1 MHDEPVTLEELI
13 ERLRQ
18 IQAGTTAAIESLESD
33 RQEIERNLAKLEG
46 PTAALEYV
54 DFFAG
59 FFTHVAEE
67 CGRIADELPSGVR
80 RASVGVL
87 RQMASNSAA
96 EQRRCLQYRD
106 KWINK
111 PLAYEAM
118 RPLLNTISLVTRD
131 QLVAF
136 RALGDVAVAL
146 DTFTASHESRDE
158 GKTLD
163 RRALLTRLFKPP
175 EDGQ

>member
-1 MHDEPVTLEELI
+1 MNDELPTIEDLI
-13 ERLRQ
+13 EQLQR
-18 IQAGTTAAIESLESD
+18 IQAGATAAIESLESD
-33 RQEIERNLAKLEG
+33 RLEIESNTSKLEG
-46 PTAALEYV
+46 PVAALEYV

-59 FFTHVAEE
+59 FFTHVSRECARIAEE
-67 CGRIADELPSGVR
+67 LSSGVR
-80 RASVGVL
+80 KGSVDVL
-87 RQMASNSAA
+87 RQLARNSAG

-118 RPLLNTISLVTRD
+118 RPLLNSISLVTRD

-136 RALGDVAVAL
+136 RTLGDIATEL
-146 DTFTASHESRDE
+146 DKSAGFQEPRDE

-175 EDGQ
+175 EGTQ